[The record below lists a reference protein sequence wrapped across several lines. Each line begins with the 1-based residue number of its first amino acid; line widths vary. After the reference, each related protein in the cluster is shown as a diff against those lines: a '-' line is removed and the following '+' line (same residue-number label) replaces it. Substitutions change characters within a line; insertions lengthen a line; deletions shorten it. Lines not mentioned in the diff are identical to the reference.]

1 MLRTAL
7 SLALLALVPTVSALP
22 AFAGDSLTGKYL
34 ETRTCQVYTGPCF
47 ANAET
52 AMAGREA
59 VMAWNI
65 EDGSKGGVDLAGL
78 SVVMV
83 VRGNDTLAYK
93 GLEDPKELKAAII
106 VDEKASEA
114 QREALVAFVKEHT
127 GRAGNEVVRVDAA
140 PISMSLDTGELKGSL
155 QAGELVKL
163 STRKAKA
170 GDCICSNEV
179 AYYPPLAQVERFAPG
194 VSIEAE
200 YKGKGLGTRWSTP
213 GSRSA
218 YMGEFQYE

>member
-1 MLRTAL
+1 MLRHVL
-7 SLALLALVPTVSALP
+7 PLALLAIALP

-34 ETRTCQVYTGPCF
+34 ESRTCQVYTGPCF

-59 VMAWNI
+59 VMAWSI

-106 VDEKASEA
+106 VDERASEA

-127 GRAGNEVVRVDAA
+127 GRAGKEVVRVDTA
-140 PISMSLDTGELKGSL
+140 PIRMSLDTGELKGNL

-163 STRKAKA
+163 STRKAKP
-170 GDCICSNEV
+170 GDCICTNEV
-179 AYYPPLAQVERFAPG
+179 AYYPPLAKIDRFAAG

-200 YKGKGLGTRWSTP
+200 YKGKGLGARWSTP

>member
-1 MLRTAL
+1 MLRYVL
-7 SLALLALVPTVSALP
+7 PLALLAVCLP
-22 AFAGDSLTGKYL
+22 AFAGDTLTGKYL

-65 EDGSKGGVDLAGL
+65 EDGSRGGVDLAGL

-83 VRGNDTLAYK
+83 VRGDDTLAYK
-93 GLEDPKELKAAII
+93 GLNDPKELKAAII
-106 VDEKASEA
+106 VDEKANDA
-114 QREALVAFVKEHT
+114 QRDALVAFAKEHT
-127 GRAGNEVVRVDAA
+127 GRAGKEVVRVDSA
-140 PISMSLDTGELKGSL
+140 PISMSLDTGTLKGNL

-163 STRKAKA
+163 STRAAKK
-170 GDCICSNEV
+170 GDCICMNEI
-179 AYYPPLAQVERFAPG
+179 AYYPPLTQVERFAPG

-200 YKGKGLGTRWSTP
+200 YKGKGLGARWSTP

-218 YMGEFQYE
+218 YMGEFQFE

>member
-1 MLRTAL
+1 LP
-7 SLALLALVPTVSALP
+7 LAVLATALP

-59 VMAWNI
+59 VMAWSI
-65 EDGSKGGVDLAGL
+65 EDGSRGGVDLAGL

-106 VDEKASEA
+106 VDERASEA
-114 QREALVAFVKEHT
+114 QREALVAFAKEHT
-127 GRAGNEVVRVDAA
+127 GRAGKEVVRVDTA
-140 PISMSLDTGELKGSL
+140 PISMSLDTGELKGNL

-163 STRKAKA
+163 STRKARP
-170 GDCICSNEV
+170 GDCICMNEV
-179 AYYPPLAQVERFAPG
+179 AFYPPLAKIDRFAAG

>member
-1 MLRTAL
+1 MRIVLP
-7 SLALLALVPTVSALP
+7 LALLALVLNVP

-52 AMAGREA
+52 ALAGREA
-59 VMAWNI
+59 VMAWSI

-106 VDEKASEA
+106 VDEKASDA
-114 QREALVAFVKEHT
+114 QREALIAFAKERT
-127 GRAGNEVVRVDAA
+127 GRAGKEVVRVDSA
-140 PISMSLDTGELKGSL
+140 PISMSLDTGELKGKL

-163 STRKAKA
+163 STRRAKP

-179 AYYPPLAQVERFAPG
+179 EFYPPLTQVERFAAG

-200 YKGKGLGTRWSTP
+200 YSGKGLGTRWSTP
-213 GSRSA
+213 NSRSA